1 MLGSGPFGEMV
12 AIEWLQIVAGTPMVV
27 MMFVLLLAMMK
38 RVSGQIDDQAVASV
52 GYGMVAASGFAAV
65 VYLIGLACVYTGLMW
80 EGLSPDR
87 LPENFL
93 GCGLFF
99 LIGLVTYKL
108 PKLFGP
114 FDKWLN
120 RDRTDQ

>member
-93 GCGLFF
+93 GSGLFF

-108 PKLFGP
+108 PNLFGP
-114 FDKWLN
+114 FDRWLN